1 MADLPAAPA
10 ANVYPLWVVI
20 LNWNLPE
27 ETIACVRSVQAAAPP
42 HGEIQILVV
51 DNGSRDDSLPRLAA
65 AFGVGQPPAAIHL
78 LETGANLGFAGGMN
92 AGTRFALAQGAA
104 SVLLLNNDT
113 LVDPTMLAH
122 LAAALACDPAVG
134 LAGPAIYYHAAPTRI
149 WRFGDNEYAWLPIPR
164 RIPDAAVT
172 AGDGAPRAVDYIT
185 ACAMLVRRAVFE
197 RIGFLD
203 ESFFFY
209 FEDADFC
216 RRARNAGFGIRGVP
230 RAKMWHKVSLSAQR
244 ARATTYYAGAWAR
257 VQFYRRH
264 PHGKLPWLVHPYLW
278 GRALL
283 ASVGH
288 LARGEWALLGP
299 LWRGMVDGYTDSI
312 TAEGAE
318 NAKKREK
325 KKEEKGSE

>member
-1 MADLPAAPA
+1 MADPPVVADAN

-27 ETIACVRSVQAAAPP
+27 ETIACVRSLLASVPP
-42 HGEIQILVV
+42 PGDVYILVV
-51 DNGSRDDSLPRLAA
+51 DNGSCDDSIVRLSA
-65 AFGVGQPPAAIHL
+65 AFGVGQPDAAIHL
-78 LETGANLGFAGGMN
+78 LETGTNLGFAGGVN
-92 AGTRFALAQGAA
+92 AGARFALAQGAA

-113 LVDPTMLAH
+113 LVDPAMVSY
-122 LAAALACDPAVG
+122 LAAALAGDPAAG
-134 LAGPAIYYHAAPTRI
+134 LAGPAIYYHAAPARL
-149 WRFGDNEYAWLPIPR
+149 WRFGDNEQTWLPIPR
-164 RIPDAAVT
+164 RIPDAVA
-172 AGDGAPRAVDYIT
+172 AGDGAPLAVDYIT

-216 RRARNAGFGIRGVP
+216 RRARDAGFGIRGVP

-244 ARATTYYAGAWAR
+244 ARATTYYSGAWAR

-278 GRALL
+278 GRALI

-288 LARGEWALLGP
+288 LARGERALLGP

-312 TAEGAE
+312 TAKGAKG
-318 NAKKREK
+318 AKKREEGK
-325 KKEEKGSE
+325 KMG

>member
-1 MADLPAAPA
+1 MTLNASSTRSSS
-10 ANVYPLWVVI
+10 ANAVWPLFIVI
-20 LNWNLPE
+20 LNWNLPD
-27 ETIACVRSVQAAAPP
+27 ETLACLDSVRAAVEPIPQVQ
-42 HGEIQILVV
+42 IVIV
-51 DNGSRDDSLPRLAA
+51 DNGSSDDSTARLGRA
-65 AFGVGQPPAAIHL
+65 VESSHDVPATL
-78 LETGANLGFAGGMN
+78 LETGRNLGFAGGMN
-92 AGTRFALAQGAA
+92 AGIRYALAQGAA

-113 LVDPTMLAH
+113 LVDPAMVSY
-122 LAAALACDPAVG
+122 LAAALAGDPAAG
-134 LAGPAIYYHAAPTRI
+134 LAGPAIYYHAAPARL
-149 WRFGDNEYAWLPIPR
+149 WRFGDNEQTWLPIPR
-164 RIPDAAVT
+164 RIPHAVAA
-172 AGDGAPRAVDYIT
+172 AGDGTPVAVDYIT

-216 RRARNAGFGIRGVP
+216 RRARDAGFGIRGVP

-244 ARATTYYAGAWAR
+244 ARATTYYSGTWAR

-264 PHGKLPWLVHPYLW
+264 PHGELPWLVHPYLW
-278 GRALL
+278 GRALI

-312 TAEGAE
+312 TAEGAKD
-318 NAKKREK
+318 AKKREEGK
-325 KKEEKGSE
+325 KRG